1 MLIGRAESGSPHH
14 ISRLHPE
21 YAVGSP
27 SGCYGCLEAHV
38 VFTPYADPA
47 DVRRLMD
54 INFSCLTR
62 WHPCQKQEDILP
74 TGWNA
79 ATAEGNSEKTAAQR
93 PCGPEVVRVLSRE
106 SLRVAI
112 GTVTTSET
120 ASGKGTVRVDED
132 LKPGDFRFAP
142 KEYSFVRP
150 LRGRERL
157 RGRYILFFEY
167 LHSDPFERNSTC
179 WPLPASAENM
189 IAARR
194 GLAETWLDHR

>member
-1 MLIGRAESGSPHH
+1 
-14 ISRLHPE
+14 
-21 YAVGSP
+21 
-27 SGCYGCLEAHV
+27 
-38 VFTPYADPA
+38 
-47 DVRRLMD
+47 
-54 INFSCLTR
+54 
-62 WHPCQKQEDILP
+62 
-74 TGWNA
+74 
-79 ATAEGNSEKTAAQR
+79 
-93 PCGPEVVRVLSRE
+93 
-106 SLRVAI
+106 
-112 GTVTTSET
+112 
-120 ASGKGTVRVDED
+120 VDED